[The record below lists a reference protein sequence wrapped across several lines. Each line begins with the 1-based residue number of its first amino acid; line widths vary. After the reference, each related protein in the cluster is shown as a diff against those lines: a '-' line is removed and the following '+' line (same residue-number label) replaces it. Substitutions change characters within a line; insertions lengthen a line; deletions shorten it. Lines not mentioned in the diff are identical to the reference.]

1 MLLSR
6 RALLACLP
14 LLPCALLMPCGAS
27 AAPENRMGKS
37 VAQYGRDVEYYYQNP
52 RPAVLAGMLR
62 VMDAANVFSAPDK
75 RLTLAAFFAEIFR
88 RDSAQEALLRKE
100 SLSAEALRML
110 DEAASLTGTRGR
122 PETLPPLLTRD
133 ILQDATRISMC
144 WAGFGASG
152 DVRYVDKIIA
162 AAADF
167 ARRNA
172 AGLPQDLRFRVGQ
185 EAARTLYDYARR
197 HPLVMRRCVQAR
209 ATADPA
215 AAEML
220 RRVVEG

>member
-6 RALLACLP
+6 RTLLACLP
-14 LLPCALLMPCGAS
+14 LLLCAALPRRS
-27 AAPENRMGKS
+27 AAAPDNRVSKS
-37 VAQYGRDVEYYYQNP
+37 VAQYGRDVEYYYQRP
-52 RPAVLAGMLR
+52 RPEVLGGMLR
-62 VMDAANVFSAPDK
+62 AMDAARIFAVPDK

-88 RDSAQEALLRKE
+88 RNSAQEALLRQE
-100 SLSAEALRML
+100 ALSAEGQSML
-110 DEAASLTGTRGR
+110 DEASALAGVRGK
-122 PETLPPLLTRD
+122 PELLPPLLKKD
-133 ILQDATRISMC
+133 ILQDATHVSMC

-152 DVRYVDKIIA
+152 DVRYVDALIA

-172 AGLPQDLRFRVGQ
+172 ARLPQDLRFRVGQ
-185 EAARTLYDYARR
+185 EAARTLFDYARR
-197 HPLVMRRCVQAR
+197 HPLVMRRCVEAR
-209 ATADPA
+209 ASAAPD